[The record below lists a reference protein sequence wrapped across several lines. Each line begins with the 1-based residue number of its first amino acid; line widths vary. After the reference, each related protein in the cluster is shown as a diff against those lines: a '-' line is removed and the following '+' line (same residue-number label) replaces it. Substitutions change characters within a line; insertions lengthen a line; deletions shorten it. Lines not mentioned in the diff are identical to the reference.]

1 MISEWRREFGYEFP
15 FYFAQIAPYG
25 RYKQNSAYLR
35 EAQLQ
40 TLSLASTG
48 MAVTMDIGNLTDIHP
63 KNKQEVG
70 RRLALWALA
79 KDYDFDIAYSG
90 PILSK
95 STIKPKK
102 IHLLFDHA
110 KKGLTTSD
118 GLAPSHFEIA
128 GKDRIFHSATA
139 TIKGNQIIVFSKKV
153 PKPKAVRY
161 AFSNEAQPNLINKE
175 GLPASSFRTDQW

>member
-1 MISEWRREFGYEFP
+1 MISEWRKEFEYDFP

-70 RRLALWALA
+70 RRLALLALA
-79 KDYDFDIAYSG
+79 NEYGFNTGFSG
-90 PILSK
+90 PILSR
-95 STIKPKK
+95 TITRPKK
-102 IHLLFDHA
+102 IYLCFDHVTR
-110 KKGLTTSD
+110 GLTTND
-118 GLAPSHFEIA
+118 GLDPSHFEIA